1 MRDPCPVGMRGIVP
15 SLNTPFTADG
25 AVDLDGVRRLVNW
38 TVASGAAGMLLL
50 AVAGEGQSLT
60 RGEFRAIAETAVAQ
74 NARRVPVIVSVT
86 AADPA
91 ERRWRAGLAAAI
103 GADAMLCQPPA
114 GPAGNGL
121 GGDGL
126 VGDEL
131 ERVFAEIA
139 DVGPPLLMIQDLAWQ
154 GPGMAIADIVR
165 LYERIPAFQCLKLE
179 TVPAGPKYTEVLKA
193 TGGRLHVSGGWALAQ
208 MIDALDRDVH
218 AFMPTGLEPIWV
230 AVYRLYRD
238 GRVEAARA
246 LFERALPIVAF
257 ANQHIDVSIRFC
269 KHLRR
274 EAGIFRTAICRS
286 PVAPLD
292 DFQQREAARLTLV
305 AQRLIAEL
313 AE

>member
-15 SLNTPFTADG
+15 SLNTPFAADD
-25 AVDLDGVRRLVNW
+25 AVDLDGVRRLVDW

-60 RGEFRAIAETAVAQ
+60 RSEFRAIAETAVAQ

-91 ERRWRAGLAAAI
+91 ERRWRAGLA
-103 GADAMLCQPPA
+103 GD
-114 GPAGNGL
+114 GL

-126 VGDEL
+126 AGDEL

-208 MIDALDRDVH
+208 MIDALDRGVH

-230 AVYRLYRD
+230 AVYRLHRD

-257 ANQHIDVSIRFC
+257 ANQHIDVSIR
-269 KHLRR
+269 
-274 EAGIFRTAICRS
+274 
-286 PVAPLD
+286 
-292 DFQQREAARLTLV
+292 
-305 AQRLIAEL
+305 
-313 AE
+313 